1 MLEFRELRSLDSVE
15 LQVRDWQ
22 GEKNALRNDTKDLN
36 MVQIDWL
43 LTGTKEKTNF
53 VPKTGVFRISNLP
66 ITKSMYGTKVVSIFA
81 GARLHFY
88 CQYPWALKKQ
98 AKTGKKRVP
107 DSTFIVSTRKR
118 QKQANN
124 RKLPSDF
131 LKSNQIYINHFLTT
145 EKWRKDAKTEKL
157 CYNTMT

>member
-43 LTGTKEKTNF
+43 LTGTKEKTNI

-88 CQYPWALKKQ
+88 CQYPQ
-98 AKTGKKRVP
+98 APKT
-107 DSTFIVSTRKR
+107 S
-118 QKQANN
+118 Q
-124 RKLPSDF
+124 
-131 LKSNQIYINHFLTT
+131 
-145 EKWRKDAKTEKL
+145 
-157 CYNTMT
+157 